1 MDLIPLVVGAGPTGL
16 SAALFLFE
24 RGVRCRIVD
33 KAAVPS
39 ATSRA
44 QVVNPRALELLESS
58 GVAAAIV
65 AEGHPIDQV
74 VFYDGWSPMAR
85 LELGHV
91 HPRYRMSVLPQ
102 ARTEALLTEALA
114 IRGIHPE
121 RSTELVSVSQ
131 DEQHVNALLA
141 RPDRHESL
149 CASLL
154 YAADG
159 AHSVV
164 RDSLGIQFNGSGFAE
179 TWPLYDMCLDDPLDI
194 GNAHVSFVKDGLVFL
209 LCIHSGLWRIFG
221 NVQDPLEHLP
231 SGVSPGKIEW
241 KSSFHI
247 ADRVASRE
255 TVGRV
260 AIGGDAAHVHAP
272 VGARGMNLGIEDAF
286 VFAACAADA
295 LRGDLTRLNE
305 YGQLRHA
312 VHEKVVGR
320 LDKLTRLA
328 RGQPEFVHFLRQR
341 LISVMTKFPP
351 TAHALCELLTGLD
364 HDVRVH

>member
-1 MDLIPLVVGAGPTGL
+1 MEPNPLVVGAGPTGL

-33 KAAVPS
+33 NAAVPS

-65 AEGHPIDQV
+65 AEGHPIHQV
-74 VFYDGWSPMAR
+74 VFYDGWTPMAR

-121 RSTELVSVSQ
+121 RSTELLSVSQ
-131 DEQHVNALLA
+131 DEQRVSVLLA
-141 RPDRHESL
+141 HPDRHESL

-179 TWPLYDMCLDDPLDI
+179 PWPLYDLCLDDPLDI
-194 GNAHVSFVKDGLVFL
+194 GNAHVSFVKEGLVFL

-221 NVQDPLEHLP
+221 NVREPLEHLP

-260 AIGGDAAHVHAP
+260 AIGGDAAHIHAP
-272 VGARGMNLGIEDAF
+272 VDARGVVRGELRPASCRTAPAYGSRPSPPGRGYRPARPEDTNRAG
-286 VFAACAADA
+286 CPYT
-295 LRGDLTRLNE
+295 L
-305 YGQLRHA
+305 Q
-312 VHEKVVGR
+312 
-320 LDKLTRLA
+320 
-328 RGQPEFVHFLRQR
+328 
-341 LISVMTKFPP
+341 FPP
-351 TAHALCELLTGLD
+351 ASGFWRKRRVARSWFAVRAGRHFQRSLLGSEPSSAG
-364 HDVRVH
+364 